1 MYVTFKTAPRP
12 SVCSPRQS
20 GLTNQKQSESSACWT
35 WGGTKCGWQGMS
47 LLDTLCPFI
56 PCFPSPSHFF
66 FFFKLSLNSFSLSMS
81 ATINTHQPHYCYP
94 GLENWVAPSQ
104 QPVFKSLPSSLK
116 HECHKKLTRKSRS
129 PHRNTWRWTRSREES
144 NL

>member
-1 MYVTFKTAPRP
+1 MAEWFNKSKTVRKLCMLNLGGHQVWVTGDVIIRHT
-12 SVCSPRQS
+12 
-20 GLTNQKQSESSACWT
+20 L
-35 WGGTKCGWQGMS
+35 S
-47 LLDTLCPFI
+47 LHPLLPL
-56 PCFPSPSHFF
+56 PLPPFF

-104 QPVFKSLPSSLK
+104 QPVFKSLPSSMK